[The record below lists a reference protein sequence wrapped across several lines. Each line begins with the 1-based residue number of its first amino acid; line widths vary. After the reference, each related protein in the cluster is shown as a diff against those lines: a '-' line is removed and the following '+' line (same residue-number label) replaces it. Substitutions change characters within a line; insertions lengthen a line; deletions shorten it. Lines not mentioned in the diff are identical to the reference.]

1 MFGATSGVMDPRP
14 LEMSPNSLM
23 QTNGGD
29 PSSKS
34 LGMDLLEIFQAP
46 ALNLNEV
53 LWLTRITFT
62 DMPSS
67 HTLWEESEPV
77 F

>member
-53 LWLTRITFT
+53 L
-62 DMPSS
+62 
-67 HTLWEESEPV
+67 
-77 F
+77 